1 MKAVRIFVRSV
12 RDALKSSIRNFSL
25 SFASIM
31 CTTVTLILVAVAIVC
46 AANVEKATKSIEDE
60 MSIVVYLNQNVTEEQ
75 IKNVEIDIKSRSMVT
90 DVIFKSKDEWKMELA
105 KYSTTFETA
114 FNFIGEN
121 PLMDSFTVK
130 VDDIKKLS
138 DTAKYIETIDGV
150 ETVKYGE
157 EMVETIITIFDVLQ
171 KVVLVIVVCLLVV
184 TAFLITNTIKLTI
197 LNRQSEIQIM
207 RLVGA
212 NNATI
217 KLPFIIEGLIIGIIG
232 SIIPICVTI
241 YGYVILYSRLDG
253 HLFTNMLQ
261 LIKPYNFVFAVSFA
275 LVIIGGL
282 VGMYGSLRAVKK
294 HLKI

>member
-241 YGYVILYSRLDG
+241 YGYVILYSRLEG